1 MGGGGP
7 RRKRTAVM
15 AFLDVITPGA
25 ASRGA
30 LSQIIRL
37 ADRLG
42 TPKAATVRWML
53 RLITFLLMFSATFIG
68 VQLAMSAPSV
78 SPVAVSNP
86 TDADSTT

>member
-1 MGGGGP
+1 
-7 RRKRTAVM
+7 M
-15 AFLDVITPGA
+15 AFLDVLTPGA

>member
-1 MGGGGP
+1 
-7 RRKRTAVM
+7 M
-15 AFLDVITPGA
+15 AFLDVVTPGV
-25 ASRGA
+25 ASRGP
-30 LSQIIRL
+30 LPQIARL

-42 TPKAATVRWML
+42 TPKATTVRWML
-53 RLITFLLMFSATFIG
+53 RLITFLMMSSATIIG

>member
-1 MGGGGP
+1 
-7 RRKRTAVM
+7 M
-15 AFLDVITPGA
+15 AFLDVITPRA

-30 LSQIIRL
+30 LSTIVRL

-42 TPKAATVRWML
+42 TPSATTVRWML

-86 TDADSTT
+86 TDADPAT

>member
-1 MGGGGP
+1 
-7 RRKRTAVM
+7 M
-15 AFLDVITPGA
+15 AFLDVITPRA

-30 LSQIIRL
+30 LSTIVRL
-37 ADRLG
+37 ADRIG
-42 TPKAATVRWML
+42 TPGATTVRWML

-86 TDADSTT
+86 TDADPAT

>member
-1 MGGGGP
+1 
-7 RRKRTAVM
+7 M
-15 AFLDVITPGA
+15 ALLDVITPGV

-30 LSQIIRL
+30 LPQMIRL
-37 ADRLG
+37 ADRFG
-42 TPKAATVRWML
+42 TPKASTVRWML
-53 RLITFLLMFSATFIG
+53 RLITFLLMFEATFVG